1 MAGERAAIRYA
12 KAVLSLANDKSLAEA
27 VNNDMKL
34 IVTTITK
41 NQNLNNTLQ
50 SPVVRS
56 SVKKSILLSVFKN
69 INTIT
74 KNLIDTLITNKRLNI
89 LSDVASKY
97 NQLYNELKGSQTATV
112 TTAVEITEDLKAIVL
127 AKVIE
132 LTGKKVELKN
142 IVDQNILG
150 GFILRVGDIQY
161 NASIT
166 NQLNTLRREFTLN

>member
-34 IVTTITK
+34 IVTTIAK

-89 LSDVASKY
+89 LSYVASKY

>member
-34 IVTTITK
+34 IVTTIAK

-89 LSDVASKY
+89 LSDVALKY
-97 NQLYNELKGSQTATV
+97 DQLYNELKGSQTATV

>member
-34 IVTTITK
+34 IVTTIAK

-89 LSDVASKY
+89 LSDVALKY